1 MTRSGNPGIKR
12 EDRVEDSSAVHSTER
27 FSPII
32 EELLQRWAGLLR
44 TAARRYGLAPADEIE
59 LEQEFRIRLWR
70 TLERG
75 REKPKDIGSSYVY
88 RVVMSA
94 AVDLLRRHRAERAA
108 SRLSLDDVG
117 DQIPAPQVH
126 DTDEAELTAA
136 LENALSTLALDR
148 RVVVRMHLDGKHRDE
163 ISNLLG
169 WSGARTRNLLYRGL
183 ADLKRALEISKSG
196 GVGP

>member
-117 DQIPAPQVH
+117 D
-126 DTDEAELTAA
+126 
-136 LENALSTLALDR
+136 
-148 RVVVRMHLDGKHRDE
+148 
-163 ISNLLG
+163 
-169 WSGARTRNLLYRGL
+169 
-183 ADLKRALEISKSG
+183 
-196 GVGP
+196 